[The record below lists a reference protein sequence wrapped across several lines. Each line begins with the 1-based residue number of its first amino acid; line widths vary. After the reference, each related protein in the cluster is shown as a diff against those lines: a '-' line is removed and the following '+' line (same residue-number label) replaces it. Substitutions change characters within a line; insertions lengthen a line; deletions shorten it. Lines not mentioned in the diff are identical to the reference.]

1 MARHIKYL
9 IGLIILINLNACG
22 SLSYYLEQSIPG
34 HVSLMLKMEEIE
46 TLIETDIDPT
56 LKARLTTVLQ
66 VRDYASEQLLLPQN
80 DSYRY
85 YADIERPYVTWNVT
99 AAPEFSLQAKTWCYF
114 IIGCAS
120 YRGYFNPDDANI
132 EADKLRIE
140 GLDVSIGEATAYS
153 TLGFFTDPVLNTMM
167 KWRDYQLAGIIFHEL
182 SHQVLYIKNDT
193 SFNEA
198 FATSVQLIGLIS
210 WMIQN
215 EPEKLDDYL
224 VSLKRAEQ
232 FRELKTMTR
241 TKLKDLYK
249 NDIAEDDKRK
259 QKAAIFDEM
268 KQRYQELK
276 TEWGTGSYDS
286 WFDKPL
292 NNARLLADAAY
303 WKYVPA
309 FLALYF
315 DSEYNW
321 KTFYEKCE
329 QLSELEKQERDKQLE
344 TYSKQNITLPDVMNL
359 LKKRATI

>member
-1 MARHIKYL
+1 MARHTKYL
-9 IGLIILINLNACG
+9 LGLIILINLNGCG
-22 SLSYYLEQSIPG
+22 SLSYYMEQSIPG
-34 HVSLMLKMEEIE
+34 HISLMLKMEEIE
-46 TLIETDIDPT
+46 TLVDTDIDPS
-56 LKARLTTVLQ
+56 LKNKLNKVLHI
-66 VRDYASEQLLLPQN
+66 RDYASEQLLLPEN

-85 YADIERPYVTWNVT
+85 YADIERPYVTWNVI
-99 AAPEFSLQAKTWCYF
+99 AAPEFSLQPKTWCYF

-120 YRGYFNPDDANI
+120 YRGYFNPEDADI
-132 EADKLRIE
+132 EADKLRAD

-153 TLGFFTDPVLNTMM
+153 TLGYFTDPVLNTMM
-167 KWRDYQLAGIIFHEL
+167 KWRNYQLAGIIFHEL

-198 FATSVQLIGLIS
+198 FATSVQIIGLIS

-215 EPEKLDDYL
+215 EPEMLDDYL

-232 FRELKTMTR
+232 FRQLKTTTR
-241 TKLKDLYK
+241 TRLKDLYASEL
-249 NDIAEDDKRK
+249 AEDEKRK
-259 QKAAIFDEM
+259 QKAFIFDDM
-268 KQRYQELK
+268 KRQYQEFK
-276 TEWGTGSYDS
+276 TAWGMGSYDS

-303 WKYVPA
+303 WKHVPA

-315 DSEYNW
+315 EAEYDW

-329 QLSELEKQERDKQLE
+329 QLSEMEKTERNQQLE

-359 LKKRATI
+359 LKNRTAI

>member
-1 MARHIKYL
+1 MARHIKHIL
-9 IGLIILINLNACG
+9 GLIILINLNACG

-46 TLIETDIDPT
+46 TLIETDIDAQ
-56 LKARLTTVLQ
+56 LKNKLSTVLQ
-66 VRDYASEQLLLPQN
+66 IRDYASEKLLLPQN

-85 YADIERPYVTWNVT
+85 YADIERPYVTWNVI

-132 EADKLRIE
+132 EADKLRAE

-167 KWRDYQLAGIIFHEL
+167 KWRDHQLAGIIFHEL
-182 SHQVLYIKNDT
+182 SHQILYIKSDT

-215 EPEKLDDYL
+215 EPELLDDYL
-224 VSLKRAEQ
+224 VSLNRAEQ
-232 FRELKTMTR
+232 FRQLKSTTR
-241 TKLKDLYK
+241 AKLMDLYST
-249 NDIAEDDKRK
+249 DLAEADKR
-259 QKAAIFDEM
+259 QKKLAIFEEM
-268 KQRYQELK
+268 KSQYQDLK
-276 TEWGTGSYDS
+276 TEWGRGNYDS

-292 NNARLLADAAY
+292 NNARMLADAAY
-303 WKYVPA
+303 WKHVPG

-315 DSEYNW
+315 EADHDW
-321 KTFYEKCE
+321 KTFYDKCE
-329 QLSELEKQERDKQLE
+329 QLSELEKAERDKQLE
-344 TYSKQNITLPDVMNL
+344 SYNKQNITLPDVMNL
-359 LKKRATI
+359 LKKRAAI